1 MNSYTIQSKLQQK
14 KAVIVI
20 ARQCELQ
27 SQHMVIIRSYRMSV
41 LTAYCL

>member
-27 SQHMVIIRSYRMSV
+27 SQHMVIRSYRMSV

>member
-1 MNSYTIQSKLQQK
+1 MNSYTITSTNTKK

-27 SQHMVIIRSYRMSV
+27 SQHMVIHGYRMSV
-41 LTAYCL
+41 LTANVCR

>member
-27 SQHMVIIRSYRMSV
+27 SQHMVIRGYRMSV